1 MTLLKSRIWSL
12 VEVSYDQD
20 YAPVLDWYDASMMA
34 LILLNVLAVVIESV
48 EEIGQRFAAY
58 FYAFEVFSVAVFTI
72 EYIVKLW
79 ACTVDARYTH
89 PVLGRVRYALT
100 PMVIVDLLTFLPFYL
115 WFLPVDLR
123 ILRALRLF
131 RLLRVLK
138 IGRYSQ
144 SVALMAHVVRR
155 KRSDLTATALL
166 LFVMLVIAA
175 SLMYYAEH
183 DAQPEAFGSIPA
195 AMWWGV
201 ATFTTVGYGDVY
213 PITPLGRI
221 LGSFIAILGI
231 GIFALPA
238 GILASGF
245 SEERERMRTGNSA
258 DVCPHCGRALD
269 QDSS

>member
-20 YAPVLDWYDASMMA
+20 APVLDWYDASMVA

-79 ACTVDARYTH
+79 ACTVE
-89 PVLGRVRYALT
+89 
-100 PMVIVDLLTFLPFYL
+100 
-115 WFLPVDLR
+115 
-123 ILRALRLF
+123 LRLF

-155 KRSDLTATALL
+155 KRSDLTVTALL